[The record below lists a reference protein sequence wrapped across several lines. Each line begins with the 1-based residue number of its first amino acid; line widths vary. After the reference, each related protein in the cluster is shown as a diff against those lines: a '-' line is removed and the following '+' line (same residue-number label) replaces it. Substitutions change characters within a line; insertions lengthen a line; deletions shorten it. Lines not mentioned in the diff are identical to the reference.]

1 MEQKYKDHL
10 ESPLISLWLSQ
21 LEQYPERQ
29 TKTILGEGT
38 PRKYKACCLGEAE
51 LCIHRIA
58 KTKLPFVKTS
68 SQLPDQIFSGVEEQ
82 VLSKESY
89 EKLKLRNDKG
99 SILNGKYSSLTYMN
113 DDGGITWPEIAKFIR
128 ENPEKVFNL

>member
-1 MEQKYKDHL
+1 MEKKYKDHL
-10 ESPLISLWLSQ
+10 ESPLIFLWLSQ
-21 LEQYPERQ
+21 LEKYPERQ

-68 SQLPDQIFSGVEEQ
+68 SQSPNQIFSEARTL
-82 VLSKESY
+82 VLSDESY
-89 EKLKLRNDKG
+89 QKLKL
-99 SILNGKYSSLTYMN
+99 NGDAGDIRDERYSSLANMN
-113 DDGGITWPEIAKFIR
+113 DDGGLTWPEIAKFIR